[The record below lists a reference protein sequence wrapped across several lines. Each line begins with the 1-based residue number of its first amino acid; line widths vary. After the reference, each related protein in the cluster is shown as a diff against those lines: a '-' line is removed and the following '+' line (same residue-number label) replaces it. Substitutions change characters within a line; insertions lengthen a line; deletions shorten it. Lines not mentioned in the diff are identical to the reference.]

1 MSPLALELARR
12 MSWFAA
18 VCAIVLLAVPRVA
31 SELGLWGLSVE
42 DEIAAAER
50 ALHAAKEYGAGEDT
64 AAFVEARAGIEH
76 ARGLVRKGEEWGG
89 RRAAR
94 AAAQQAIE
102 AQRAALTAHE
112 TARRQSATVAIDI
125 DRRLDELEALHAEL
139 SVGVDKPTSSAMMS
153 IMKEARRKG
162 AGVLL
167 SIEEGDYRRA
177 TEQQEAALATLEA
190 AKQRLRDARGGSLG
204 G

>member
-12 MSWFAA
+12 MSWFALA
-18 VCAIVLLAVPRVA
+18 CAIVLLAVPRVA
-31 SELGLWGLSVE
+31 SELGLWGESVE

-50 ALHAAKEYGAGEDT
+50 ALHVAKEYGAGEET
-64 AAFVEARAGIEH
+64 ASARTGIEQ
-76 ARGLVRKGEEWGG
+76 ARELLRKGEEWRA
-89 RRAAR
+89 RRTAR

-102 AQRAALTAHE
+102 AQRVALTARE
-112 TARRQSATVAIDI
+112 TARRQSATVATEI
-125 DRRLDELEALHAEL
+125 DRRLNELEALHAEL

-177 TEQQEAALATLEA
+177 TEQQAAALATLEA
-190 AKQRLRDARGGSLG
+190 AKQRLRDARGRTVG